1 MNLQAIYH
9 LLLNSKM
16 KSEFAASHFQFGLWT
31 AADDVQHCLSFI
43 TWTLVS
49 HCKAPLF
56 AQ

>member
-1 MNLQAIYH
+1 VNLQAIYH